1 MCFCILSTLWSAGVC
16 ASTLD
21 DYLQKRQQVMLLP
34 YAEIIPALKQAEFD
48 TSTPLGRYVYYSVW
62 LNAGQGKSAITPTPA
77 DWQAL
82 QTRYPAL
89 FHESRIL
96 RTWFSGES
104 AQTKLQDLYQ
114 LKQIAANHN
123 WVRLRRLASYY
134 LVMTYQGEGSYF
146 NAIIE
151 LYNVMKIAPPAT
163 AAYDWYDYSLI
174 DIYSDMAYSQY
185 GLRNNQGQYKYC
197 IKIQDFLTAQP
208 TYDEGAEARAL
219 ACQIGALL
227 RMSRFSDAEQTLKK
241 LNTLA
246 TNSNVPEIKITSL
259 IRFAIFFRAKEKHE
273 LSIRYAQET
282 IDIQEQLGINISNTV
297 YTANMLMSDAQLKL
311 GNPQASLRY
320 FLAMENS
327 RGAIEQGTHFDIEA
341 IVLKARIEN
350 ALGNYAAAG
359 ALYEKAL
366 SLFGPRS
373 VAPVNDMSLM
383 ALQKDT
389 EQSQSSVL
397 IIKNKLH
404 QTRAEQM
411 TLVAVFTTALV
422 IVGGALIWYLV
433 RHQQQLRAFA
443 RTDSLTRLYN
453 RGHSVGLADTALSKA
468 TQNSPVCLALIDID
482 HFKQINDT
490 LGHQVGDKVLE
501 TVGRQLT
508 LWAGKRHLA
517 GRYGGEEF
525 LLILPDTSLDVAQ
538 AELARLR
545 QLLESSVAE
554 IRGPLTFSGGMV
566 QVAQPADT
574 DTIIGLCDTL
584 LYQAKQQGRNR
595 LYSRSLNQA

>member
-62 LNAGQGKSAITPTPA
+62 LNAGQGESAITPTPA

-134 LVMTYQGEGSYF
+134 LVMTYQGEGSYL

-163 AAYDWYDYSLI
+163 AAYDWYDFPLTEMYKS
-174 DIYSDMAYSQY
+174 MAYSMF
-185 GLRNNQGQYKYC
+185 GLENDAERLKYC
-197 IKIQDFLTAQP
+197 TKLTELTETSSHLSSDFLANALSCQVAALISLTQ
-208 TYDEGAEARAL
+208 YDEAKSA
-219 ACQIGALL
+219 
-227 RMSRFSDAEQTLKK
+227 LKK
-241 LNTLA
+241 LSQVARRSSDPYTKL
-246 TNSNVPEIKITSL
+246 VSL
-259 IRFAIFFRAKEKHE
+259 MRFASFYREMDNYPMTFK
-273 LSIRYAQET
+273 YAQEVVEFQKQTYMT
-282 IDIQEQLGINISNTV
+282 IPNMN
-297 YTANMLMSDAQLKL
+297 YNAYMLMSLAQLKL
-311 GNPQASLRY
+311 QNPES
-320 FLAMENS
+320 AMHFFQLMKNS
-327 RGAIEQGTHFDIEA
+327 RNHNEQGSVERAESLVLHARLKLDNKQYEDAFDLYKRAVDKIRSRTDVSVKQLHLNMLSDE
-341 IVLKARIEN
+341 LEN
-350 ALGNYAAAG
+350 PERDILI
-359 ALYEKAL
+359 
-366 SLFGPRS
+366 
-373 VAPVNDMSLM
+373 
-383 ALQKDT
+383 T
-389 EQSQSSVL
+389 EHQ
-397 IIKNKLH
+397 LH

-490 LGHQVGDKVLE
+490 LGHQVGDTVLE

-508 LWAGKRHLA
+508 LWAGKRHLT

-525 LLILPDTSLDVAQ
+525 LLILPDTSLDAAQ

-554 IRGPLTFSGGMV
+554 IRGPLTFSGGLV
-566 QVAQPADT
+566 QIVQPADT

-595 LYSRSLNQA
+595 LCGRQWSG

>member
-1 MCFCILSTLWSAGVC
+1 MAQ

-62 LNAGQGKSAITPTPA
+62 LNAGQGEPAITPTPA

-82 QTRYPAL
+82 QTRFPAL

-174 DIYSDMAYSQY
+174 DIYSDMTRSMY
-185 GLRNNQGQYKYC
+185 GLGNTEGELKYC
-197 IKIQDFLTAQP
+197 QKTVNFLSSEATSD
-208 TYDEGAEARAL
+208 TESTARAL
-219 ACQIGALL
+219 ACQIGAQL
-227 RMSRFSDAEQTLKK
+227 RMSNISEAEDTLKK
-241 LNTLA
+241 LNALA
-246 TNSNVPEIKITSL
+246 LSTKLTEVKITAL
-259 IRFAIFFRAKEKHE
+259 IQFAIFFRAQEK
-273 LSIRYAQET
+273 YALAFSYAKDV
-282 IDIQEQLGINISNTV
+282 IDIQRQLGIRLPNTI
-297 YTANMLMSDAQLKL
+297 YTANKLMALSQLDL
-311 GNPQASLRY
+311 GNPQTAKQYLQS
-320 FLAMENS
+320 METG
-327 RGAIEQGTHFDIEA
+327 RGSIEQGIHYDIEA

-525 LLILPDTSLDVAQ
+525 LLILPDTSLDAAQ

-554 IRGPLTFSGGMV
+554 IRGPLTFSGGLV